1 MERDSFATSNYS
13 CVCNMC
19 TLGLDMSGG
28 NCTLSDQLLVA
39 VLLLLNKE
47 VSEHGRHLVQYFHLF
62 HLYASLGPAEKL
74 QLLKV
79 CPPLVIW

>member
-1 MERDSFATSNYS
+1 
-13 CVCNMC
+13 
-19 TLGLDMSGG
+19 MSGG
-28 NCTLSDQLLVA
+28 GCTLSDQLLVA

-79 CPPLVIW
+79 GMRSSVNQPKYCAFHVFYAYFSEFFYGI